1 MANIVSN
8 LASDPLVDGKGVR
21 LEDEKCDASLRKLVK
36 YIRSLKPQDVPQQVQ
51 GKALVDLLDP
61 TRNTIAY
68 LAVLLAYAQ
77 QAVLAQQVALIASF
91 VDNFDPIQARY
102 VGPELQQL
110 LIWLANYYDHS
121 RDVHASR
128 ILALLLPLTNL
139 PSQASVIPYIATAI
153 LRLDPESSTL
163 TSNHLL
169 LLRVCLAAGLPRQAL
184 PVLDKDIYNF
194 PSDPQKHVDDRL
206 PCAYHDL
213 SATFITKPSNISA
226 SLTASDVHEYYLL
239 GAHIYIGLRRYNRAR
254 LFLELVLSSPTQ
266 NVATPIMVEA
276 YKKSI
281 LVSLISTGSLTFT
294 KGLVNTQ
301 MIKTYS
307 SLAKPYEVL
316 ADVFKKRDVLRL
328 DAEVAAAAAVW
339 DDDGNTAI
347 VNQVAESLRRYRVID
362 LQKTYAALPIEG
374 IAAHLNL
381 TTPATTTLLSTMVRD
396 GHLNAMLHQPITGPD
411 TRPVLRFLS
420 HNPNQPL
427 VDQDA
432 LLKEKSVR
440 IEQLAKHVREADRKL
455 ALQKEYVEAT
465 RRTKR
470 AENAGAQGFEDP
482 MDVWDAPQN
491 VDQDED
497 MMGDL

>member
-61 TRNTIAY
+61 TRNTIGY
-68 LAVLLAYAQ
+68 LAALLAYAQ

-121 RDVHASR
+121 RD
-128 ILALLLPLTNL
+128 
-139 PSQASVIPYIATAI
+139 ASVIPYIATAI

-169 LLRVCLAAGLPRQAL
+169 LLRVCLAAGLPRLAL
-184 PVLDKDIYNF
+184 PVLDKDVYNF

-213 SATFITKPSNISA
+213 SATFITKSSNISA
-226 SLTASDVHEYYLL
+226 PLTASDIHEYYLL
-239 GAHIYIGLRRYNRAR
+239 GAHIYIGLRRYSRAR

-266 NVATPIMVEA
+266 NVATPMMVEA

-281 LVSLISTGSLTFT
+281 LVSLLSTGSLTFT

-328 DAEVAAAAAVW
+328 DAEIAAATAVW

-396 GHLNAMLHQPITGPD
+396 GHLNAILHQPITGPD

-455 ALQKEYVEAT
+455 ALQKE
-465 RRTKR
+465 
-470 AENAGAQGFEDP
+470 
-482 MDVWDAPQN
+482 
-491 VDQDED
+491 
-497 MMGDL
+497 

>member
-8 LASDPLVDGKGVR
+8 LASDPLVDGKGVP

-51 GKALVDLLDP
+51 GKALVD
-61 TRNTIAY
+61 
-68 LAVLLAYAQ
+68 
-77 QAVLAQQVALIASF
+77 AVLAQQVALIASF

-128 ILALLLPLTNL
+128 ILALLLPLTNP

-213 SATFITKPSNISA
+213 SATFITKSSNISA

-281 LVSLISTGSLTFT
+281 LVSLLSTGSLTFT

-328 DAEVAAAAAVW
+328 DAEIAAAAAVW
-339 DDDGNTAI
+339 DD
-347 VNQVAESLRRYRVID
+347 VAESLRRYRVID